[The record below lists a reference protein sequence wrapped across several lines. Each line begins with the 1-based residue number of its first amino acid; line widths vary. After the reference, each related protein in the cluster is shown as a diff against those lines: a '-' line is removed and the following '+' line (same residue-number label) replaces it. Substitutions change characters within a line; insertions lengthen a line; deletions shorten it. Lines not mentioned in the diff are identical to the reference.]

1 MVADR
6 LSRSCFNVLYP
17 FCVSSIHPKTA
28 GGAQNHYGFLEEID
42 GHPNGGSYSRRGW
55 GKTYPQQ
62 TGAASGLKS
71 RSTWM
76 GLPHFVGC
84 CRPAVKSRTF
94 GQRAICSTQIGSS
107 HKHITTTR
115 IYDKRR
121 RSVKD
126 SASHKMPI

>member
-76 GLPHFVGC
+76 GLPVFLTLWA
-84 CRPAVKSRTF
+84 AVALQSNPGRLARGPFIVLKSVLPSNTSRQPVFTT
-94 GQRAICSTQIGSS
+94 ST
-107 HKHITTTR
+107 
-115 IYDKRR
+115 
-121 RSVKD
+121 
-126 SASHKMPI
+126 AAP